1 MRKRTLFISLF
12 LLLAAWAAAF
22 LTVFFQECQLPQDAV
37 AVNEVLQT
45 VQDGWED
52 LAGGRAGGE
61 AGSGE
66 SFRMP
71 GRKGAEGADSSW
83 RMPFFRIVLHA
94 AGPAGGSHGVR
105 GRGLRRLLSL

>member
-22 LTVFFQECQLPQDAV
+22 LTVFFQECELPQDAV

-61 AGSGE
+61 AFSFPCLSFGGS
-66 SFRMP
+66 P
-71 GRKGAEGADSSW
+71 G
-83 RMPFFRIVLHA
+83 L
-94 AGPAGGSHGVR
+94 AGGFFCFLKKSYNSP
-105 GRGLRRLLSL
+105 SLFLNPPDVYYLYQHR

>member
-1 MRKRTLFISLF
+1 MRRRTLFISLF

-22 LTVFFQECQLPQDAV
+22 LTVFFQECELPQDAV

-61 AGSGE
+61 AGRKGSG
-66 SFRMP
+66 P
-71 GRKGAEGADSSW
+71 GR
-83 RMPFFRIVLHA
+83 F
-94 AGPAGGSHGVR
+94 
-105 GRGLRRLLSL
+105 